1 MPKYSLCTP
10 MPGGSSYVI
19 EYDDQRISVHLP
31 PVGYTIDRIPDPE
44 TGIPSYELVKCEILF
59 DNLPPDKQ
67 KWTRTNLPKE
77 WEKWRAE
84 EEAAKEDNPRFVH
97 PKCDK
102 FRRQEWARRINGV
115 WMAIWDPIKK
125 ETEFVYLPGFG
136 YFIHNWWRQDF
147 GYPKFRFVYLK
158 VYYALQL
165 AEDHPKIHG
174 VTMSTNRRFGK
185 TSIAFGW
192 QFEFCSRNFNAY
204 GGMQAQ
210 IKSDAKEKW
219 DTCMV
224 FGWKRV
230 PDFFTP
236 KYDYN
241 LSNEFKFIIPLTGSK
256 HENKQV
262 MDETQELGGFINFRE
277 TKSTSYDGKK
287 LHRYVMEEPGKWET
301 EDVYKTLRVI
311 IPCTMDLGADRKIG
325 LVFAP
330 TTIEDLNSGGYEF
343 IEMFEDSFPK
353 LMEKNEDGK
362 TTSGLLALFIPAYE
376 GFLFDEYGRSII
388 DDPPPG
394 VVVVNEK
401 GEVQKNPIGS
411 KRLILNSRKKFEK
424 DRQKYA
430 EQVRKFP
437 FTWSE
442 AKMMADQ
449 ESPFNLEILMKRY
462 NELAALPTNLF
473 IKGNFAW
480 KDGIIDGDVEFVRDD
495 IGGRWA
501 MGMLF
506 DEIGGL
512 YEDSSKITN
521 RVGVDYRDGMT
532 LYYPKNDRMFTIGT
546 DPIRYGRSDDP
557 RSSKASAYAFYK
569 FDQNVDGLSMS
580 AALERNTAKSHNFVA
595 EYFYRPDEFKI
606 YGEDMIMACRYFG
619 CSICAEDTIES
630 IRQHFDAR
638 GYGMFVMYKAMFS
651 AEVLMKGEKEAWKGI
666 KPDDE
671 VIHKYVSYLITFVLK
686 HGHRLIFPNLIKQMM
701 EFTIKERT
709 KYDAVVGAGFTL
721 LGAEK
726 TLVDYDSEEVRTI
739 TRHFPQYSQ
748 DGMRSQALADDNDY
762 QYANTEIDDTQ
773 FDDD

>member
-1 MPKYSLCTP
+1 MGKHYLCEP
-10 MPGGSSYVI
+10 IPGGSTYTI
-19 EYDDQRISVHLP
+19 AYDDQRINVHLP
-31 PVGYTIDRIPDPE
+31 PIGYTIDRVPDSE
-44 TGIPSYELVKCEILF
+44 TGIPSFELVKCEILF
-59 DNLPPDKQ
+59 NNLPPEKQ
-67 KWTRTNLPKE
+67 KWTRTDLPKD
-77 WEKWRAE
+77 WAKWRAE
-84 EEAAKEDNPRFVH
+84 EKEVQKVNPRFVN

-102 FRRQEWARRINGV
+102 FRKQEWTRRLNGV

-125 ETEFVYLPGFG
+125 QTEYVYLPGFG

-158 VYYALQL
+158 VYYTLQW
-165 AEDHPKIHG
+165 AEDHPKVHG

-185 TSIAFGW
+185 TSLAFGW

-224 FGWKRV
+224 YGWKRV

-241 LSNEFKFIIPLTGSK
+241 LTNEFKFIVPLTGGK
-256 HENKQV
+256 NEEKQM
-262 MDETQELGGFINFRE
+262 MDETKELGGYINFRE

-287 LHRYVMEEPGKWET
+287 LHRYVMEEPGKWSE
-301 EDVYKTLRVI
+301 EDVYKTIRVI
-311 IPCTMDLGADRKIG
+311 VPCTMDLETDTKFG
-325 LVFAP
+325 LIFAP
-330 TTIEDLNSGGYEF
+330 TTIEDLKAGGYEF
-343 IEMFEDSFPK
+343 IDMFEESFPN
-353 LMEKNEDGK
+353 LMLKNEDGK
-362 TTSGLLALFIPAYE
+362 TTSGIVSLFIPAYE
-376 GFLFDEYGRSII
+376 GYLMDEYGRSII

-394 VVVVNEK
+394 VVVLDAK
-401 GEVQKNPIGS
+401 GKVQDKPIGS
-411 KRLILNSRKKFEK
+411 KRLILNSRKKYER

-430 EQVRKFP
+430 EQVRKYP

-462 NELAALPTNLF
+462 NELKAMPGNLY

-480 KDGIIDGDVEFVRDD
+480 VNGIIDGDVEFVRDD
-495 IGGRWA
+495 VGGRWA

-506 DEIGGL
+506 DPMGGL
-512 YEDSSKITN
+512 FEDSTQVTN
-521 RVGVDYRDGMT
+521 RVGTEYRDGKT
-532 LYYPKNDRMFTIGT
+532 LYFPRNDRMFTIGT

-569 FDQNVDGLSMS
+569 FDMNIDGMS
-580 AALERNTAKSHNFVA
+580 LAAAVEAGVAKSHNFIA
-595 EYFYRPDEFKI
+595 EYLYRPDEFST

-630 IRQHFDAR
+630 LRQHFDSR
-638 GYGMFVMYKAMFS
+638 GYGMFVMYKANFS
-651 AEVLMKGEKEAWKGI
+651 SDVLMRGEKEAWKGI

-671 VIHKYVSYLITFVLK
+671 VIHKYVSYLINFVLK
-686 HGHRLIFPNLIKQMM
+686 HGHRIIFPDLIEQMM

-721 LGAEK
+721 LGTEMNIR
-726 TLVDYDSEEVRTI
+726 DYDEEATRTV
-739 TRHFPQYSQ
+739 TRHFTQYSQ
-748 DGMRSQALADDNDY
+748 DGLQSRAIAPEDDY
-762 QYANTEIDDTQ
+762 QLVNADSDDSQ